1 MTPYDVVVVG
11 AGVVGAAIARRL
23 SLDDVRVLWLE
34 ARHDVC
40 EGASKGNSGIAASGY
55 DVTPGTLEAELILDS
70 SRRWEELCAE
80 LDVPFRRCGSLA
92 LAFGAEDEERLE
104 HARAQAETNGVEAR
118 ILTGPEACQVE
129 PAAAPRASAALFVP
143 GEAIV
148 DPIRLT
154 IAYAEVAVRN
164 GVDLKL
170 STPALGFERD
180 DDGRVVGVRTP
191 QGRFACRFVVNAGG
205 LSADDISSAAGADE
219 FRMWPRRGQFLLVDR
234 AVGERL
240 RTIVT
245 PVPTERTR
253 GILAIPTTNRSLL
266 LGPTAEDREDKDDR
280 ATDGEILEDVFARA
294 TALVPG
300 LGIEPHH
307 VMKTFAGL
315 RPASERTYRVE
326 RSGSVP
332 NLVHAAGIR
341 STGVSSS
348 PAVGDRVH
356 ALLVDAGLAAAP
368 RPGAAGRLPRVPRLA
383 ELEAEQA
390 VRLVEADERYRVVV
404 CACEHVSAAEIRAAL
419 DSPVPATSLDAVRK
433 RTRAAG
439 GRCQGAYC
447 SAGIGFLLSLA
458 QGLMPSAV
466 PQGEP
471 ESHWGV
477 GDT

>member
-1 MTPYDVVVVG
+1 MTYDVVVVG

-23 SLDDVRVLWLE
+23 SLDRLRVLWLE

-55 DVTPGTLEAELILDS
+55 DVTPGTLEAELVVDS
-70 SRRWEELCAE
+70 SRRWEELCAD

-92 LAFGAEDEERLE
+92 LAFGAEDEKRLE
-104 HARAQAETNGVEAR
+104 HARAQAELNGVEVR
-118 ILTGPEACQVE
+118 VLTGRQALEVE
-129 PAAAPRASAALFVP
+129 PAASPRTSAALHVP

-154 IAYAEVAVRN
+154 VAYAEVAVRN
-164 GVDLKL
+164 GVDLRL
-170 STPALGFERD
+170 ATPALGFEHD
-180 DDGRVVGVRTP
+180 GGGRVVGVRTP
-191 QGRFACRFVVNAGG
+191 QETFACRFVVNAGG
-205 LSADDISSAAGADE
+205 LGADEVSTAAQAEE

-234 AVGERL
+234 AVGERV

-266 LGPTAEDREDKDDR
+266 LGPTAEDRDDKEDR
-280 ATDGEILEDVFARA
+280 VTDPETLEEVFARA

-300 LGIEPHH
+300 LGIEPRH
-307 VMKTFAGL
+307 VIKTFAGL
-315 RPASERTYRVE
+315 RPASDRTYRVE
-326 RSGSVP
+326 RSSSVT

-348 PAVGDRVH
+348 PGVGDRVH
-356 ALLVDAGLAAAP
+356 ALLSQAGLTARP
-368 RPGAAGRLPRVPRLA
+368 RPGALLRLPRVARLA
-383 ELEAEQA
+383 ELEAEEA
-390 VRLVEADERYRVVV
+390 VRLVEEDGRYRVVV

-458 QGLMPSAV
+458 RGLMPFAV

-471 ESHWGV
+471 GSHWGV
-477 GDT
+477 GET